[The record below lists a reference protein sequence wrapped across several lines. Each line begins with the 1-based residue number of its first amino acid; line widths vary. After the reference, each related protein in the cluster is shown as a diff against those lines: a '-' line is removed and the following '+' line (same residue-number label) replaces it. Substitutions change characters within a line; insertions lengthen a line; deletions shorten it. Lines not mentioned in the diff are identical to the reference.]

1 MPEVQ
6 RTWILNDLINPLSPD
21 SFIDESIEEGL
32 PTEWHGLANGLTV
45 PRGRRWGEAHFLI
58 GADKL
63 ASLQNGE
70 FSIKCFST
78 EVAANGKQIKTTT
91 EWPGWYLESYTAVTK
106 QANPAYW
113 VKLADSRWLLDK
125 SAVSA
130 DRYNLRTT
138 SSTFVTATT
147 NAGTPWTWQQV
158 LGLLWAKLPA
168 GIAGSCPTLPYTPSS
183 TPENLWFDGIGCW
196 RAINQVLTAIACVLV
211 RDPFTGVFTFARLSV
226 DQAGLS
232 GQLARLP
239 LLFDARPGATNYALP
254 ENVVAIFDEL
264 PVMGPTAYT
273 PFHAKPFAE
282 VVSIGGQ
289 QGKYE
294 ICDTKFHYTGNE
306 AAITTRA
313 AEVAAAIRWLLDPK
327 YEPFASTY
335 AGCREIAP
343 GSRLTS
349 VRWVSDGT
357 RGFETMAFYEPEEID
372 WPKLPWYDEIPEE
385 IIPGD
390 APRVVRFVLTSD
402 LAYTAD
408 ATATATVTAT
418 NDGSSTG
425 GTITVIANWAIRGK
439 TGAIGTAFRTNGGD
453 YWIIDIALPQVV
465 TGTLNADPTSA
476 HQASI
481 AITID
486 EEWDHAFSS
495 DPLTVYNPNGLLYG
509 AWSGSECTAKFNPV
523 ANRYELIAVQKFATR
538 IRGTFLS
545 LSASD
550 TCTPPK
556 IALLTGID
564 APLPPALGSTI
575 DFTNPTGWFIQ
586 TGQNCVVELN
596 HATLEWEVCGTETPA
611 FVTDVYLDG
620 LVLKQRRPTGAF
632 AVNND
637 CTTPSEILTGTNEC
651 PTPP

>member
-1 MPEVQ
+1 
-6 RTWILNDLINPLSPD
+6 
-21 SFIDESIEEGL
+21 
-32 PTEWHGLANGLTV
+32 
-45 PRGRRWGEAHFLI
+45 
-58 GADKL
+58 
-63 ASLQNGE
+63 
-70 FSIKCFST
+70 
-78 EVAANGKQIKTTT
+78 
-91 EWPGWYLESYTAVTK
+91 
-106 QANPAYW
+106 
-113 VKLADSRWLLDK
+113 
-125 SAVSA
+125 
-130 DRYNLRTT
+130 
-138 SSTFVTATT
+138 
-147 NAGTPWTWQQV
+147 
-158 LGLLWAKLPA
+158 
-168 GIAGSCPTLPYTPSS
+168 
-183 TPENLWFDGIGCW
+183 
-196 RAINQVLTAIACVLV
+196 
-211 RDPFTGVFTFARLSV
+211 
-226 DQAGLS
+226 
-232 GQLARLP
+232 LARLP

-282 VVSIGGQ
+282 VVAIGGQ

-306 AAITTRA
+306 ASITTRA

-402 LAYTAD
+402 LSYAAD

-453 YWIIDIALPQVV
+453 YWIIDIALPQVI

-481 AITID
+481 AITIG

-495 DPLTVYNPNGLLYG
+495 DPVTVYNPNGLLYG
-509 AWSGSECTAKFNPV
+509 AWSGSDCTAKFNPV

-538 IRGTFLS
+538 LIGLIESAATTFS
-545 LSASD
+545 VD
-550 TCTPPK
+550 K
-556 IALLTGID
+556 GID
-564 APLPPALGSTI
+564 GPLPPSIAKDDVLDLSNDISMFVCRGMLI
-575 DFTNPTGWFIQ
+575 K
-586 TGQNCVVELN
+586 VELLE
-596 HATLEWEVCGTETPA
+596 TLIEEIIEEVPTMVPVRVWDIYAHTKLRIVQD
-611 FVTDVYLDG
+611 VTDDG
-620 LVLKQRRPTGAF
+620 TDLLKTVITGFEGCNATSTF
-632 AVNND
+632 AETGP
-637 CTTPSEILTGTNEC
+637 CT
-651 PTPP
+651 